1 MRETL
6 WIALSSFRET
16 VRDKILYTLLFFVL
30 LLLGFSVLL
39 GDWSVFAQK
48 KVITDFSLG
57 VMSLGGLAI
66 AIFIGVGL
74 VQKEIQ
80 RKTILTLLSKPV
92 RRWQFLVGKY
102 LGLLLVL
109 VVNVLVMMAG
119 LWAALAISG
128 NSFDPRLWLAA
139 YGVFLEMAVITS
151 VALLFSSFSTPVVSS
166 LLTFAVFL
174 ASHLSGGILEY
185 IETMKRNA
193 SRIPGAEPLPAWF
206 EATAK
211 VVRRALPDLE
221 LFNIRPE
228 IVHGLPLDP
237 SHLPWA
243 TVHAVGWIV
252 AILAVGSWWFDR
264 RDFL

>member
-1 MRETL
+1 MREIL

-16 VRDKILYTLLFFVL
+16 VRDKILYTLLFFIL

-57 VMSLGGLAI
+57 VMSIGGLAI

-80 RKTILTLLSKPV
+80 RKTIFTLLSKPV
-92 RRWQFLVGKY
+92 RRWQLLVGKY
-102 LGLLLVL
+102 FGLLVVL

-128 NSFDPRLWLAA
+128 NSFDARLWLAA
-139 YGVFLEMAVITS
+139 YGVFLEMAVITA

-166 LLTFAVFL
+166 LLTLGVFL
-174 ASHLSGGILEY
+174 ASHLSGGILQY

-193 SRIPGAEPLPAWF
+193 KMIPGGRPMPAWF
-206 EATAK
+206 EHLATIM
-211 VVRRALPDLE
+211 RRALPDLE
-221 LFNIRPE
+221 MFNIRNE

-237 SHLPWA
+237 GYLLWSTA
-243 TVHAVGWIV
+243 HALGWVV
-252 AILAVGSWWFDR
+252 AIIALGSWWFDR

>member
-1 MRETL
+1 LRETL
-6 WIALSSFRET
+6 WIALASFRET

-30 LLLGFSVLL
+30 LLFAFSVLL

-109 VVNVLVMMAG
+109 VVNVLVMMGG
-119 LWAALAISG
+119 LWAALAWSH
-128 NSFDPRLWLAA
+128 NDFDPRLWLAA
-139 YGVFLEMAVITS
+139 YGVFLEMAVITAA
-151 VALLFSSFSTPVVSS
+151 ALLFSSFSTPVVSS
-166 LLTFAVFL
+166 LFTFAIFL
-174 ASHLSGGILEY
+174 ASHLSGSILEY
-185 IETMKRNA
+185 VETMKRNA
-193 SRIPGAEPLPAWF
+193 GRIPGAQPLPPWF
-206 EATAK
+206 EGVAR
-211 VVRRALPDLE
+211 VVRRCLPDLE
-221 LFNIRPE
+221 MFNIRPE
-228 IVHGLPLDP
+228 IVHGLPLP
-237 SHLPWA
+237 PWHLCWA
-243 TVHAVGWIV
+243 SLHALGWVV